1 MSKRYAQVLV
11 FVTSGAVL
19 VLEILAGRLMA
30 PYVGISLETFTG
42 IIGTILAGIAIGAA
56 AGGHLADRRDPDQ
69 LIGPAL
75 ILGGVLAWLSIPL
88 ITMLGPGVR
97 GSELPGIVF
106 LSFIGFFPSALVL
119 SAISPMVAKLRLQ
132 SLNETGEV
140 VGGLSAA
147 GTFGALFGTFFT
159 GFVLVSAAPT
169 RPVVLAVGLALVI
182 WGAVY
187 SVRRGSGERPSAAV
201 STSAVVVLGLALI
214 SSNPC
219 EFESAYACGR
229 VVSDAD
235 DPSLRFL
242 HLDTLRH
249 GAVDLDDPTHLEFRY
264 INIIGDVI
272 DALPDGPID
281 ALHVGG
287 GAFSVPAYVNA
298 TRPGSTNLVSEIDPL
313 LVDVG
318 RDDLGLVTGPDL
330 EIITGDARLTVA
342 DLPTDAYDVIVG
354 DVYSGLAVPWHLTTT
369 EFVAELDRV
378 LRPGGVYVMNV
389 IDGDR
394 NRFVEAEL
402 ATLALHFDHRAVVV
416 PADWPSERP
425 VNQILVASDAPL
437 PAFTVDPEH
446 GRLVD
451 DVDAFAGDARPLRDD
466 FAPVEQLAENL

>member
-30 PYVGISLETFTG
+30 PYVGVSLETFTG

-56 AGGHLADRRDPDQ
+56 VGGYLADRRDPDT

-75 ILGGVLAWLSIPL
+75 VIGGILAWLSIPL
-88 ITMLGPGVR
+88 ITILGPGVR
-97 GSELPGIVF
+97 GSQIPGIVF

-169 RPVVLAVGLALVI
+169 RPVVVAVGLGLVV
-182 WGAVY
+182 WGVIY
-187 SVRRGSGERPSAAV
+187 GLRRGSGERPSAGVAIGGFL
-201 STSAVVVLGLALI
+201 VLGLALI
-214 SSNPC
+214 STNPC

-229 VVSDAD
+229 VVADPD

-249 GAVDLDDPTHLEFRY
+249 GAVDLDDPAHLEFRY
-264 INIIGDVI
+264 INIIGDVV
-272 DALPDGPID
+272 DAMPDGPID

-318 RDDLGLVTGPDL
+318 RDELGLVTGPDL
-330 EIITGDARLTVA
+330 EIVTGDARLTVA
-342 DLPTDAYDVIVG
+342 ELPTDAYDVIVG
-354 DVYSGLAVPWHLTTT
+354 DVYSGLAIPWHLATT
-369 EFVAELDRV
+369 EFVAELDRT
-378 LRPGGVYVMNV
+378 LRPDGIYVMNV
-389 IDGDR
+389 IDGDQ
-394 NRFVEAEL
+394 NRLVEATL
-402 ATLALHFDHRAVVV
+402 ATLAEHFEHRAVVV
-416 PADWPSERP
+416 PAEWPSDRP
-425 VNQILVASDAPL
+425 VNQILIASHAPL
-437 PAFTVDPEH
+437 PGIEVDAEH

-451 DVDAFAGDARPLRDD
+451 DVDAFMGDARPLRDD